1 MIVRR
6 GSFPSA
12 KTTRPQELRL
22 ILGALLLLSLTAIAG
37 GQDFNQDAARLERER
52 QIEAKTALLRT
63 LHTQGRYE
71 EVVATAREL
80 LELDPD
86 NMSATVWLDR
96 AQVKIETEGSKFPG
110 FGTGTSTSDLPPP
123 DPFAAPDE
131 VQAVTTP
138 AATPEPTPEAIAAP
152 TFVPAPL
159 APRKKESVFSSLLS
173 PMVLIIVGVVALLLI
188 LISIFAVIRMKKSQ
202 RQLQQAI
209 EEEERKRAAQPP
221 IRDLHDAVTQYSAL
235 DAPTDQHQADL
246 ADDDSVMQ
254 FGEVG
259 TSRDTADEDTLNFA
273 RERQQDPT
281 AVVDEDK
288 DTLQLASQP
297 AADAKQD
304 EDDGAFSIPFTPP
317 VEEEEKPA
325 PPPPAADPAS
335 GGGDT
340 INLGS
345 LSDPDPQAETNVSES
360 SEDGGG
366 DLSFNSLM
374 FDPSG
379 ETQQSAPPPE
389 EKESFT
395 NVMFSDAEET
405 VAPGASGAAG
415 GQDDQEMT
423 YNSLMF
429 SGEGETQMPGMGAE
443 TPPLPP
449 DDKDDPQSYT
459 SLMFSGADETVMGD
473 APTTMEQ
480 GGSDLEKAL
489 DETIRIDAGLGSDG
503 SADQTIPMPDPEKKD

>member
-12 KTTRPQELRL
+12 KITRPQELRPF
-22 ILGALLLLSLTAIAG
+22 LGALLLLVFTAVAV

-80 LELDPD
+80 LALDPE

-96 AQVKIETEGSKFPG
+96 AQVKIETEGSSFPG
-110 FGTGTSTSDLPPP
+110 FGTGTRPSDVAPP
-123 DPFAAPDE
+123 DPFAGPDE
-131 VQAVTTP
+131 VQAVATP
-138 AATPEPTPEAIAAP
+138 AATPEATPEAIPAP

-159 APRKKESVFSSLLS
+159 APRKKESALSSLLS

-188 LISIFAVIRMKKSQ
+188 LISFFAVVRMKKSQ

-209 EEEERKRAAQPP
+209 EEEERKRAAQPRD
-221 IRDLHDAVTQYSAL
+221 RDLHDAVTQYSAL
-235 DAPTDQHQADL
+235 DAPTDQHQASL

-259 TSRDTADEDTLNFA
+259 TSRDTADEDTLNFG

-281 AVVDEDK
+281 AAVDEDK
-288 DTLQLASQP
+288 DTLHLASQQAP
-297 AADAKQD
+297 GAKQD
-304 EDDGAFSIPFTPP
+304 EDDGLFSIPFTPP
-317 VEEEEKPA
+317 EEDEKPA
-325 PPPPAADPAS
+325 PAPAADPAS
-335 GGGDT
+335 SGGDT
-340 INLGS
+340 ISLGS
-345 LSDPDPQAETNVSES
+345 FSDPDPQAETKLSQPSEGSDVSFS
-360 SEDGGG
+360 
-366 DLSFNSLM
+366 SLM

-379 ETQQSAPPPE
+379 ETKQSAPPPE

-395 NVMFSDAEET
+395 NVMFGGAEET
-405 VAPGASGAAG
+405 LAPGASGAG

-429 SGEGETQMPGMGAE
+429 SGEGETQMPGLGPG

-449 DDKDDPQSYT
+449 AEKDDPQSYT

-473 APTTMEQ
+473 APTSMEP

-489 DETIRIDAGLGSDG
+489 DETIRIDAGLGSDN
-503 SADQTIPMPDPEKKD
+503 SADQTIPMPDPKKKD